1 MIEFINQEFFAF
13 LLFLLLAI
21 FLLFGYPVA
30 ITLAGTAIIVGYL
43 GFLMDLFPMVLIS
56 VLPNR
61 IFGIVTNETL
71 IAVPLFI
78 FMGVML
84 EKSGIANELLENM
97 SKIWGRK
104 KGGLVYSILIV
115 GVLMAASTG
124 IVGATVVTMGILSLP
139 LMIKWKY
146 DKKISTGVI
155 CASGT
160 LGQIIPP
167 SIVLVLLADV
177 FQGANEQASAI
188 SGNLAPDPVSSIDL
202 FAGAILPGLS
212 SCKSILCMDLY
223 LFQI

>member
-1 MIEFINQEFFAF
+1 MRIWYFIRSFLIAENSGNWRFTKLIYFKVFIFVMGILLFIEFLIKFLNDEQLMIEFINQEFFAF

-30 ITLAGTAIIVGYL
+30 ITLAGTAIIVGCL

-78 FMGVML
+78 FMGLML

-104 KGGLVYSILIV
+104 K
-115 GVLMAASTG
+115 
-124 IVGATVVTMGILSLP
+124 
-139 LMIKWKY
+139 
-146 DKKISTGVI
+146 
-155 CASGT
+155 
-160 LGQIIPP
+160 
-167 SIVLVLLADV
+167 AD
-177 FQGANEQASAI
+177 
-188 SGNLAPDPVSSIDL
+188 
-202 FAGAILPGLS
+202 
-212 SCKSILCMDLY
+212 
-223 LFQI
+223 

>member
-1 MIEFINQEFFAF
+1 MTEFLNQEFFA
-13 LLFLLLAI
+13 LFLFIILAI
-21 FLLFGYPVA
+21 FLLIGYPVA
-30 ITLAGTAIIVGYL
+30 LTLAGTAIFVGMI
-43 GFLMDLFPMVLIS
+43 GFLFDIFPLVLIS

-61 IFGIVTNETL
+61 IFGILTNETL

-97 SKIWGRK
+97 SKIWGKK

-146 DKKISTGVI
+146 NKKISTGVI

-177 FQGANEQASAI
+177 FSR
-188 SGNLAPDPVSSIDL
+188 
-202 FAGAILPGLS
+202 
-212 SCKSILCMDLY
+212 CK
-223 LFQI
+223 